1 MHKETKR
8 SRKGADEAVLIET
21 GMQTEILQEIIINKN
36 GDLEFPWITPKAT
49 SLILCLWEFN
59 SGMSFPITVLSGNI
73 YCG

>member
-1 MHKETKR
+1 MYREIK
-8 SRKGADEAVLIET
+8 RKGTSADEAVLIET
-21 GMQTEILQEIIINKN
+21 DMQTEILQEIIINKN

-59 SGMSFPITVLSGNI
+59 SGNSFPITVLSGNI